1 MAYIRLDKYLADVG
15 GGTRTKVKQLIRRG
29 SVVVNDN
36 LIRQADYKVDLDN
49 DIVMVDGKRVSY
61 EEFQY
66 YMLNKPA
73 GVVSARTDNR
83 DKTVLELIDEGK
95 RRDLFP
101 VGRLDKDTEGLL
113 IITNDGKLAN
123 NLLAPGKHVDKC
135 YYARI
140 DGEVT
145 EETVARFREGLDI
158 GDEKLTAPARL
169 TILSCNMTEET
180 CESEIEITITE
191 GRYHQIKRMF
201 EAVGMKVT
209 YLKRLSMGELKLD
222 DSLLCG
228 EYRKLSDSEIKLL
241 KESNNGRL

>member
-101 VGRLDKDTEGLL
+101 V
-113 IITNDGKLAN
+113 
-123 NLLAPGKHVDKC
+123 
-135 YYARI
+135 
-140 DGEVT
+140 
-145 EETVARFREGLDI
+145 
-158 GDEKLTAPARL
+158 
-169 TILSCNMTEET
+169 
-180 CESEIEITITE
+180 
-191 GRYHQIKRMF
+191 
-201 EAVGMKVT
+201 
-209 YLKRLSMGELKLD
+209 
-222 DSLLCG
+222 
-228 EYRKLSDSEIKLL
+228 
-241 KESNNGRL
+241 

>member
-15 GGTRTKVKQLIRRG
+15 EGTRTKVKQLIRRG

-113 IITNDGKLAN
+113 VITNDGKLAN

-145 EETVARFREGLDI
+145 EETVDRFKEGIDI

-169 TILSCNMTEET
+169 IVLSCNMTEGT

-228 EYRKLSDSEIKLL
+228 EYRKLSDSEINLL
-241 KESNNGRL
+241 KEGNNGRI

>member
-15 GGTRTKVKQLIRRG
+15 EGTRTKVKQLIRRG
-29 SVVVNDN
+29 SVIVNDN

-113 IITNDGKLAN
+113 VITNDGKLAN
-123 NLLAPGKHVDKC
+123 NLLAPGKHIDKC

-145 EETVARFREGLDI
+145 EETVARFKEGIDI

-169 TILSCNMTEET
+169 TILSSNMTEGT

-228 EYRKLSDSEIKLL
+228 EYRKLSDSEINLL
-241 KESNNGRL
+241 KEGNNGRI